1 MTTALMSG
9 IVAIAGVLLSSYSTI
24 RTIRMQH
31 ELNLRRSELDK
42 HAVTEEVMSR
52 HPDPLLRSTIDLQ
65 GRIYSIV
72 TTGYLERH
80 INSNDPELSGM
91 QRRARYIGSPS
102 TSAGWRIHSKES
114 RFSILASKIDA
125 YN

>member
-52 HPDPLLRSTIDLQ
+52 YPDPLLRSTIDLQ

-72 TTGYLERH
+72 TTGYVERH

-102 TSAGWRIHSKES
+102 TSAGWRFHAEES
-114 RFSILASKIDA
+114 SSSISAIRLEAE
-125 YN
+125 N